1 MKIFKAAAAGL
12 AAISMLINTAGVSAA
27 DTGSLPEISVSPGR
41 SAIGK
46 NINLINSTEG
56 DSYSVIETV
65 DGVICRK
72 ISTTKQYMYF
82 KVKHKYISEN
92 DNNVSAFITYLDD
105 EEGSFV
111 FQYNSSDKSL
121 KNKAYKNAVVEKS
134 GSGVWKTAQI
144 DLHDA
149 SFSGAQNFGA
159 DFRIYSG
166 DSSDE
171 YISEIKLIKNYNLEY
186 EEAKLDSAEVGNI
199 FEPGKAELYVDIYQG
214 NRGDSAEY
222 SVSYSI
228 NSLTSDK
235 RKEFQPVWVTVRKNT
250 SERAIVDLKSITE
263 NSVYEIEISVK
274 YKDEEVANF
283 ETRFAVMPYYK
294 GSFADSC
301 GRLAVNTHYQEYLEK
316 FADVIDIMEKA
327 GVKCVRDNYNWISYE
342 RSKNTFQ
349 DSALAAMLN
358 PLRNAGIRFYN
369 LFGTTNPIYYSKD
382 VIEKYGSA
390 SGLGPITKEMI
401 DSAINYYRHF
411 LTNNPDVLITDLYN
425 EPDVPSFWRPERD
438 AVMLGQAIK
447 EVCLTLED
455 EFPNVTVTPNLA
467 GSHYNGDFTR
477 EVFET
482 GIYSYIDGFSHHPYE
497 PHKDPQQNYE
507 NYVLEN
513 GEDMLIENGGWK
525 GSYLSETGYPLTHSG
540 KHSTEQQQSDY
551 YLKSFILGL
560 AADQKFM
567 IYYEF
572 IDSGNDSNNSEHT
585 FGIVRNDT
593 TPKPAYLTYRQM
605 SELFDSSMYLGK
617 INLSEKTV
625 AYAFLKGGKVN
636 AALWSSEAEKA
647 DFGQTLTLSDRY
659 GNPLGSFSEFEMT
672 TEPIIATSAGTAFA
686 TRAVKETVSNMCDE
700 WIEKYGEKSGHTE
713 RVRELKAMAKEIE
726 ISKPETLEAAID
738 KAYSCGLDIINGYEN
753 DNAAYTWQEMS
764 YSLYLLHRMGEVM
777 SALAATNPALYG
789 KEVNTYAYRAAE
801 EKVNAAVGE
810 GKLVTTQAIL
820 STAKSYRT
828 LASKIN
834 ETETSSAKQG
844 VIKANNLMCEKL
856 SLWSEALCGKEKND
870 ELYRVLLH
878 INPTKLS
885 IYSSRMSEKMTV
897 NISSH
902 RKSDISGT
910 FEVYDENNNAVSG
923 TKREINLKAG
933 ETYKLETTVIRK
945 GIKENLECEY
955 TARFTDKK
963 GNTSEIKFPVSL
975 RASYEVDAE
984 LGISQK
990 PVKEMN
996 SIQVNLKNKE
1006 ANPIDVKL
1014 TVTPPLGWKMS
1025 ENVKTVKVGAKSSLN
1040 VDFGVDIA
1048 KRKAFNQ
1055 YVFHVKAED
1064 EKGNVIYE
1072 KDLPLSF
1079 SVVVRADDNNELT
1092 ESDINDWSSAYPIYL
1107 NSPENVTD
1115 INEWEKQ
1122 NCSARIFTKWDNENL
1137 YILADV
1143 YDDKHVQMNSGGDLW
1158 NDDSIQIS
1166 LDTKNSKSSVYDSDD
1181 YEIVYGL
1188 NPAAEQAAAG
1198 YILQAAAEGKTG
1210 NVSADNI
1217 KILRRDEKCNTR
1229 YLIKIPFETVKPLEA
1244 VEGHK
1249 FGMNFVVNDGDLL
1262 YRDAF
1267 YELTEGTGG
1276 VKCPRLYADWVWSGS
1291 ETNPVKS
1298 VENTEKYI
1306 DLH

>member
-1 MKIFKAAAAGL
+1 MKMFRAAAAWF
-12 AAISMLINTAGVSAA
+12 IVFSMLINTGVFAA
-27 DTGSLPEISVSPGR
+27 QAENAPEISVFPGR

-46 NINLINSTEG
+46 NMNLINTTEG
-56 DSYSVIETV
+56 DSFSVIETV
-65 DGVICRK
+65 GGVNCRK

-82 KVKHKYISEN
+82 KVKHKYISEK

-105 EEGSFV
+105 EEGKFI

-121 KNKAYKNAVVEKS
+121 KNKAYKDAVIEKK
-134 GSGVWKTAQI
+134 GTGGWQTAQI

-171 YISEIKLIKNYNLEY
+171 FISEIKLIKNYNLEY
-186 EEAKLDSAEVGNI
+186 EEAKLDSGAVGNI

-214 NRGDSAEY
+214 NRGENAEY
-222 SVSYSI
+222 SISYSI

-235 RKEFQPVWVTVRKNT
+235 KKEFPDVWVNVKKNT
-250 SERAIVDLKSITE
+250 SERAVVDLTSVTE
-263 NSVYEIEISVK
+263 NSVYEIKISVK
-274 YKDEEVANF
+274 HKEEEIASF
-283 ETRFAVMPYYK
+283 ETRFGVMPYYK
-294 GSFADSC
+294 GSFAESC

-316 FADVIDIMEKA
+316 FADIIDIMQKT

-342 RSKNTFQ
+342 RRKNQFQ
-349 DSALAAMLN
+349 DSALGAMLN

-369 LFGTTNPIYYSKD
+369 LFGTTNPIYYTKD
-382 VIEKYGSA
+382 IIEKYGSD
-390 SGLGPITKEMI
+390 SSLGPVSKELI
-401 DSAINYYRHF
+401 DSALNYYRHF
-411 LTNNPDVLITDLYN
+411 LTNNPDVQIADLYN
-425 EPDVPSFWRPERD
+425 EPDVPTFWRPERD

-455 EFPNVTVTPNLA
+455 EFPNVTITPNLA
-467 GSHYNGDFTR
+467 GSHYNGEFTR
-477 EVFET
+477 KLFET

-497 PHKDPQQNYE
+497 PHKDPQLNYE
-507 NYVLEN
+507 NYVFEN

-525 GSYLSETGYPLTHSG
+525 GSYLSEMGYPLTHSG
-540 KHSTEQQQSDY
+540 KHSTEQEQSDY
-551 YLKSFILGL
+551 YLKSFVIEL

-567 IYYEF
+567 VYYEF
-572 IDSGNDSNNSEHT
+572 IDSGTDPNNSEHT

-617 INLSEKTV
+617 IDLSEKAV

-636 AALWSSEAEKA
+636 VALWSSEKEKV
-647 DFGQTLTLSDRY
+647 DFGQSLTLSDRY
-659 GNPLGSFSEFEMT
+659 GNPLGSFREFEIT
-672 TEPIIATSAGTAFA
+672 TEPLIAVNAGMTFA
-686 TRAVKETVSNMCDE
+686 VRAVKETVSKMCDE
-700 WIEKYGEKSGHTE
+700 WVEKYGEKSGHTADIS
-713 RVRELKAMAKEIE
+713 ELKGLAKNID
-726 ISKPETLEAAID
+726 ISKPETLESAID
-738 KAYSCGLDIINGYEN
+738 KSYGCGLDIIGSYSEEN
-753 DNAAYTWQEMS
+753 ENYTWQEMS
-764 YSLYLLHRMGEVM
+764 YSLYLIHRMGEIM
-777 SALAATNPALYG
+777 SALAASNPALYG
-789 KEVNTYAYRAAE
+789 KEIKLDAYQTAEKNVKAA
-801 EKVNAAVGE
+801 AGE
-810 GKLVTTQAIL
+810 GKLVTSQAIL
-820 STAKSYRT
+820 DAANSYKV

-834 ETETSSAKQG
+834 ETETSPAKLG
-844 VIKANNLMCEKL
+844 VIKAENLMCEKL

-885 IYSSRMSEKMTV
+885 IYSSRSAENMTV

-910 FEVYDENNNAVSG
+910 FEIYDENNEPVSG
-923 TKREINLKAG
+923 TKRQINLKAG
-933 ETYKLETTVIRK
+933 ETYKLETTVERK
-945 GIKENLECEY
+945 NIKENLECEY
-955 TARFTDKK
+955 TARFTDEK

-975 RASYEVDAE
+975 RANYEVEAK

-990 PVKEMN
+990 AVKEMDRV
-996 SIQVNLKNKE
+996 QLQLKNKE

-1014 TVTPPLGWKMS
+1014 TVTPPLGWKMRES
-1025 ENVKTVKVGAKSSLN
+1025 VRKVKVGANASLN

-1055 YVFHVKAED
+1055 YVFHIKAED
-1064 EKGNVIYE
+1064 EKGNIIYE
-1072 KDLPLSF
+1072 KDMPLSF
-1079 SVVVRADDNNELT
+1079 SVVVRADENDELT
-1092 ESDINDWSSAYPIYL
+1092 SQDITDWSSAYPVFL
-1107 NSPENVTD
+1107 NEPENVND
-1115 INEWEKQ
+1115 INEWRKQ
-1122 NCSARIFTKWDNENL
+1122 NCSARVFTKWDSGNL
-1137 YILADV
+1137 YVLADV
-1143 YDDKHVQMNSGGDLW
+1143 YDDKHVQMNSDGDLW

-1166 LDTKNSKSSVYDSDD
+1166 LDTKNSKSSVYDDDD

-1198 YILQAAAEGKTG
+1198 YILQAAKEGKTG
-1210 NVSADNI
+1210 GVSAENI
-1217 KILRRDEKCNTR
+1217 KILRSDEKCSTR

-1244 VEGHK
+1244 AEGNK

-1262 YRDAF
+1262 HRDAF
-1267 YELTEGTGG
+1267 YELTAGTGG
-1276 VKCPRLYADWVWSGS
+1276 TKCPEYYATWVLSGR
-1291 ETNPVKS
+1291 EMNPVKS
-1298 VENTEKYI
+1298 AENTEKYI